1 MFSHFG
7 DFAAQQLST
16 LQDQHSVIF
25 HRLPHLLRSPAG
37 QHVRLVVLDSITALF
52 RAGDS
57 LQFDDSD
64 AAAAAA
70 ATAGTFSSSA
80 AAAAS
85 LSATTFPAAVVTSG
99 RYLSQ
104 RAIEFFKLSAHLRR
118 LSAEHNMPIVIVNQ
132 VTDLFEPDARGESS
146 KSACSNSSS
155 SVAEFTRH
163 QARRSSSTLKL
174 PALGLAWAN
183 CVNARIFLT
192 RGSVSRPVPA
202 PVPAPASTAQHV
214 CAHSQHPPLEQ
225 QAQKAQPQH
234 CDQFELDAE
243 TEAAMLL
250 LADAADADGIGGGS
264 CSDSAGS
271 AEEAPATIGATEPLR
286 EMHVIFSPL
295 APMRATRF
303 TIALDG
309 VRGIPLD

>member
-1 MFSHFG
+1 M
-7 DFAAQQLST
+7 
-16 LQDQHSVIF
+16 
-25 HRLPHLLRSPAG
+25 RLI
-37 QHVRLVVLDSITALF
+37 VLDSITALF

-64 AAAAAA
+64 AAVAAAV
-70 ATAGTFSSSA
+70 ATASATCKPSSSA
-80 AAAAS
+80 AIAA
-85 LSATTFPAAVVTSG
+85 LSSSTSPAVITSG

-132 VTDLFEPDARGESS
+132 VTDLFEPDSS
-146 KSACSNSSS
+146 KNACNSSSSS
-155 SVAEFTRH
+155 SVAEFMRH
-163 QARRSSSTLKL
+163 QARRSSNILKL
-174 PALGLAWAN
+174 PALGLSWAN

-202 PVPAPASTAQHV
+202 HASSAQHARGGQNQRQQQV
-214 CAHSQHPPLEQ
+214 HQ
-225 QAQKAQPQH
+225 QAQPAQPQQ
-234 CDQFELDAE
+234 CAPFELDAE
-243 TEAAMLL
+243 TEAAMHL
-250 LADAADADGIGGGS
+250 LADAADAGGMGGS
-264 CSDSAGS
+264 SI
-271 AEEAPATIGATEPLR
+271 AEEAPAAIGATEPLR

-303 TIALDG
+303 IVTHDG